1 MPALLPFDAAIVI
14 RIEKHALTRMKL
26 GGKFTVAG
34 FIWIIISMIMF
45 VTVIFTAT
53 VAASGVY

>member
-14 RIEKHALTRMKL
+14 RIEKHAVTGMKL
-26 GGKFTVAG
+26 GGTFTVAG

-45 VTVIFTAT
+45 VTVILTT
-53 VAASGVY
+53 